1 MSVRN
6 LGIQL
11 GLKLAALI
19 VSLGACFS
27 SASAQASSKFP
38 EPIDIVYLWVDGSD
52 PEWYSIK
59 SFHQRAL
66 TPQSAPTQ
74 DAHTINRFSDNEEL
88 RYSLRSILKYAPF
101 FNHIYIV
108 TMNQIPKWLKPHPK
122 ITIVD
127 HKEIFL
133 NQHDLPTFNSQAL
146 ECNLHRIANLSEHFI
161 YFNDD
166 VLLGRP
172 VTPFDFFTLD
182 GKVKVLF
189 ESSLS
194 PSGPPNDNETTYRTA
209 WRNTNALLDAFYI
222 KEPRYR
228 LCHAP
233 FALKKSYIE
242 ATEEEFPFVF
252 ASNSSHKFR
261 CKEDYNV
268 TNGLFQYHWL
278 YHDKVEEGELTNLM
292 VTLRADE
299 WIIRTKRAL
308 ARLKSEHPHTFC
320 LQDNMDEK
328 SVKTKQLLKELLESW
343 YPDPAPWEKD
353 RSH

>member
-1 MSVRN
+1 MFARTLNSLFR
-6 LGIQL
+6 
-11 GLKLAALI
+11 LKCIALLICFFAHFHIALAQT
-19 VSLGACFS
+19 STP
-27 SASAQASSKFP
+27 FP

-52 PEWYSIK
+52 PEWFAIK
-59 SFHQRAL
+59 SHYQRAL

-74 DAHTINRFSDNEEL
+74 DAHTINRFCDNEEL

-108 TMNQIPKWLKPHPK
+108 TMNQIPKWLKPHPD

-127 HKEIFL
+127 HTEIFL

-146 ECNLHRIANLSEHFI
+146 ECNLHRIPNLKEHFI

-166 VLLGRP
+166 VLLGRR
-172 VTPFDFFTLD
+172 VSPFDFFTLD

-209 WRNTNALLDAFYI
+209 WRNTNALLDMFYI
-222 KEPRYR
+222 QEPRYR

-242 ATEEEFPFVF
+242 ATEEEFPFIF
-252 ASNSSHKFR
+252 SSNSSHKFR

-278 YHDKVEEGELTNLM
+278 YHDKVEKGDLSNLM

-299 WIIRTKRAL
+299 WIIRTKRAI

-328 SVKTKQLLKELLESW
+328 SDVTKRMLRELLESW
-343 YPDPAPWEKD
+343 YPEPAPWEKEVY
-353 RSH
+353 